1 MTIGWVILLAIVIC
15 YFVAIAVML
24 CNGGI
29 FKGNSDPYLFTQ
41 SLGFAIGL
49 VCSGI
54 FLLFHYPVAG
64 CIMFVIAALLT
75 MLAYSYLK
83 EWTRQ
88 QKFLA
93 MLNALGA
100 GHHSYGGNENGPSS
114 PDVSKAHI

>member
-29 FKGNSDPYLFTQ
+29 FKGNSDPHLFTQ
-41 SLGFAIGL
+41 SVGFAIGL

-64 CIMFVIAALLT
+64 CIMFVIAALFT
-75 MLAYSYLK
+75 MLAYSFLR

-88 QKFLA
+88 QKFLEK
-93 MLNALGA
+93 LNALVA
-100 GHHSYGGNENGPSS
+100 DHQTPCINKN
-114 PDVSKAHI
+114 D